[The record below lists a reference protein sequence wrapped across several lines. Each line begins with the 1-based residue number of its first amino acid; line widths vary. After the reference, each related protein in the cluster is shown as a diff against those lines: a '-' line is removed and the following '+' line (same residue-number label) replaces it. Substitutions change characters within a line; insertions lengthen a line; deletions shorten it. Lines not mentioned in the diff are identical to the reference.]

1 MSTKQ
6 IISYTDNIQIYTDDM
21 FETDVDSI
29 YLQFTN
35 VKESTILLD
44 SLTNSNS
51 LTLKV
56 NLKEFMLSIEN
67 LKEKISQ

>member
-56 NLKEFMLSIEN
+56 NLEEFMLSIEN

>member
-56 NLKEFMLSIEN
+56 NLEEFMLSIEN
-67 LKEKISQ
+67 LKEKID

>member
-6 IISYTDNIQIYTDDM
+6 IISYTDNIQIYTDDI
-21 FETDVDSI
+21 FETDTDSI

-56 NLKEFMLSIEN
+56 NLEEFMLSIEN

>member
-21 FETDVDSI
+21 FETDINSI

-44 SLTNSNS
+44 SLTNFNS

-56 NLKEFMLSIEN
+56 SLEEFLLSIEN

>member
-21 FETDVDSI
+21 FETDVNSI

-56 NLKEFMLSIEN
+56 NLEEFMLSIES

>member
-21 FETDVDSI
+21 FETDVNSI

-56 NLKEFMLSIEN
+56 SLEEFLLSIEN

>member
-21 FETDVDSI
+21 FETDINSI

-56 NLKEFMLSIEN
+56 NLEEFMLSIEN
-67 LKEKISQ
+67 LKEKIS

>member
-67 LKEKISQ
+67 LKEKINQ

>member
-21 FETDVDSI
+21 FETDINSI

-56 NLKEFMLSIEN
+56 SLEEFLLSIEN

>member
-1 MSTKQ
+1 
-6 IISYTDNIQIYTDDM
+6 M

-56 NLKEFMLSIEN
+56 SLEEFLLSIEN

>member
-35 VKESTILLD
+35 DKESTILLD

>member
-56 NLKEFMLSIEN
+56 SLEEFLLSIEN

>member
-1 MSTKQ
+1 MSIKQ

-56 NLKEFMLSIEN
+56 NLEEFMLSIEN

>member
-6 IISYTDNIQIYTDDM
+6 IISYTDNIQIYKDDL
-21 FETDVDSI
+21 FETDTDAI

-44 SLTNSNS
+44 SLTQNNS
-51 LTLKV
+51 LTLKID
-56 NLKEFMLSIEN
+56 LDEFLEVIEN
-67 LKEKISQ
+67 LKEKID

>member
-56 NLKEFMLSIEN
+56 DLKEFILSIEN